1 MTVPTRFGVLRLVA
15 TLFKVFAWIT
25 LVGSILG
32 ALGVGVLG
40 SMLQETWV
48 DATLI
53 PALLVDGTSGI
64 IIGVILIASGILTFF
79 SLYAAAEGI
88 QVQLA
93 IEENTRLTAALLL
106 RLDEQ
111 NRPAVRP
118 TPTYYG
124 EVVDS

>member
-1 MTVPTRFGVLRLVA
+1 MTVPTRFGVLRLLA
-15 TLFKVFAWIT
+15 TLLKVIAWII
-25 LVGSILG
+25 LIGSILG

-40 SMLQETWV
+40 SLLQQTWF
-48 DATLI
+48 DATFV
-53 PALLVDGTSGI
+53 PALLLDGTSGMI
-64 IIGVILIASGILTFF
+64 VGAVLIAGGILTFL
-79 SLYAAAEGI
+79 SLFAAAESI

-106 RLDEQ
+106 RSDEQ

-124 EVVDS
+124 EVVDE

>member
-1 MTVPTRFGVLRLVA
+1 MTVPTRFGVLRLLA
-15 TLFKVFAWIT
+15 TLFKVLAWII
-25 LVGSILG
+25 LIGAILG

-40 SMLQETWV
+40 SLLQENWFNEAFV
-48 DATLI
+48 
-53 PALLVDGTSGI
+53 PAFLVDGTSGI
-64 IIGVILIASGILTFF
+64 IVGVVLIVSGIVTFL
-79 SLYAAAEGI
+79 SLFAAAESI

-111 NRPAVRP
+111 NRPVSRV

-124 EVVDS
+124 EIVEQ

>member
-1 MTVPTRFGVLRLVA
+1 MTVPTRFGVLRLLA
-15 TLFKVFAWIT
+15 TLFKVIAWIT
-25 LVGSILG
+25 LIGSIVG

-40 SMLQETWV
+40 SLLQETWFNEAFV
-48 DATLI
+48 
-53 PALLVDGTSGI
+53 PAFLVDGTSGI
-64 IIGVILIASGILTFF
+64 IVGVVLIVSGILAFL
-79 SLYAAAEGI
+79 SLFAAAESI

-111 NRPAVRP
+111 NRPVGRV

-124 EVVDS
+124 EIVEQ

>member
-25 LVGSILG
+25 LVSSILG

-40 SMLQETWV
+40 SMLQETWM

-53 PALLVDGTSGI
+53 PMLLVDGSSGI
-64 IIGVILIASGILTFF
+64 VIGVILIASGILTFL

>member
-15 TLFKVFAWIT
+15 TLFKVFAWII
-25 LVGSILG
+25 LVGFILG

-40 SMLQETWV
+40 SMLEETWV

-53 PALLVDGTSGI
+53 PALLVEGTSGI
-64 IIGVILIASGILTFF
+64 IIGVILIASGILTFL
-79 SLYAAAEGI
+79 SLYAAAENI

-111 NRPAVRP
+111 NRPGIRP

>member
-64 IIGVILIASGILTFF
+64 IVGVILIASGILTFF

>member
-15 TLFKVFAWIT
+15 TLFKVFAWII

-48 DATLI
+48 DATAI

-64 IIGVILIASGILTFF
+64 IIGVILIASGILTFL

-111 NRPAVRP
+111 NRPGVRP

-124 EVVDS
+124 EVMDS

>member
-64 IIGVILIASGILTFF
+64 IIGVILIASGIFTFL

>member
-25 LVGSILG
+25 LVSSILG

-40 SMLQETWV
+40 SMLQETWM

-53 PALLVDGTSGI
+53 PMLLADGSSGI
-64 IIGVILIASGILTFF
+64 VIGMILIASGILTFL

>member
-64 IIGVILIASGILTFF
+64 IIGVLLIASGILTFL